1 VTPTPTP
8 KPVKP
13 KLSAL
18 RATVKRTRV
27 SISFKL
33 DRAAK
38 VRIEVKRGT
47 RVAKRVTV
55 SARKGK
61 NRKTIALRPGR
72 YSVRVAAV
80 GGNAGSRS
88 VRVT

>member
-1 VTPTPTP
+1 
-8 KPVKP
+8 
-13 KLSAL
+13 
-18 RATVKRTRV
+18 
-27 SISFKL
+27 
-33 DRAAK
+33 
-38 VRIEVKRGT
+38 
-47 RVAKRVTV
+47 V

>member
-1 VTPTPTP
+1 V
-8 KPVKP
+8 KPIAIVKP
-13 KLSAL
+13 KLSSL
-18 RATVKRTRV
+18 RATVKRTRL

-33 DRAAK
+33 DRPAK

-55 SARKGK
+55 SARKGT
-61 NRKTIALRPGR
+61 NRKTIVLRPGR
-72 YSVRVAAV
+72 YKLSVAAV

-88 VRVT
+88 VRVP